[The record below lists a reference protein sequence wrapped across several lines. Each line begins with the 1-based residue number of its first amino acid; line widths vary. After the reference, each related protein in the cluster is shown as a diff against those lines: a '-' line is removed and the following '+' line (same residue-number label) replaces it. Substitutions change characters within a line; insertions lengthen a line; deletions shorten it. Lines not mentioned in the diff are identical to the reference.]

1 MQYIDRH
8 RVPPPPAFQ
17 GTSAKEERDA
27 LLEFMKQDPERR
39 AQSSTQASRFEPD
52 SSVLSALHE
61 LFNSKCAFCEARV
74 PLNVHLFRPKEE
86 ATPQAGKLA
95 HLYYIWLRTDWGNFY
110 SICGPCSAR
119 TYRNFP
125 VKNGQRGALPG
136 MAELEAFVKEGYG
149 LWRSAHRD
157 RPLLIDPCRVRDYTQ
172 HFSVSLDGRLQP
184 ISEAAVATIEVFGL
198 DRDPLVRARAQAYD
212 QYLDLFFSELAR
224 GVSLSMFDFDTMEF
238 GGSWYLLLRRLG
250 KEAGRRLGRP
260 FQPNKAKFVEQFRA
274 IWGTDLGQKAL
285 REAAEGILLA
295 EPRKAPVSRTA
306 RRGPAS
312 RLTTIEVENFKA
324 ISGVEIVVPEPIAAN
339 PQLDRKAE
347 AAALLIL
354 GENAAGKSSLLEA
367 VALALC
373 SERTRTNLDKAPSAF
388 ILDPSMLGV
397 DPDVTAPSQTIV
409 SLGFDDGGHVTMTIR
424 TDYTFDQV
432 VSNLPLVFAYGAF
445 RQYDV
450 TSRRSVRFGHV
461 GSLFQPRFLLP
472 NPEKWL
478 LGLNETRFAMVARAL
493 RDIFSIEGEFEVIEQ
508 DRANARCLL
517 VTRIDD
523 GNTTR
528 LLKTPLA
535 VASSG
540 YRSILAMVC
549 DILEGLMGTSDANL
563 QPLDEARPVILIDEI
578 EAHLHPRWKMQI
590 MTALRQVLPRAVI
603 VATSHDPLCIRG
615 MHDGEVAVF
624 RRGANGGG
632 PDGLMAVEVRTDL
645 PDVENLTVEQ
655 LLTSDLFE
663 MFSTD
668 SPQIERNIAD
678 ISVLLARRESG
689 VRLRADEL
697 AALEDL
703 EQQIGEALP
712 LGTSQAQRLVLS
724 AVEEFL
730 RLRRGTTA
738 ARMKSLEAAARQ
750 RIVSALESI

>member
-17 GTSAKEERDA
+17 GESAKEERSA
-27 LLEFMKQDPERR
+27 LLEFMGQSVERR
-39 AQSSTQASRFEPD
+39 SQSSTFVSRFEPD

-61 LFNSKCAFCEARV
+61 LFHAKCAFCEASA
-74 PLNVHLFRPKEE
+74 PLNVHVFRPKEE
-86 ATPQAGKLA
+86 ATPQTGKLA

-110 SICGPCSAR
+110 SICGACSSRA
-119 TYRNFP
+119 YRQFP
-125 VKNGQRGALPG
+125 VKNRQRGALPS
-136 MAELEAFVKEGYG
+136 MAELEAFVNEGYG
-149 LWRSAHRD
+149 LWRPAHRD

-184 ISEAAVATIEVFGL
+184 QSEASAVTIDVFSL
-198 DRDPLVRARAQAYD
+198 DREPLVRARAQAYD

-224 GVSLSMFDFDTMEF
+224 GISLSMFDFQTMEF

-250 KEAGRRLGRP
+250 REAGRRLGRP
-260 FQPNKAKFVEQFRA
+260 FQPNKAKFADQFRA
-274 IWGTDLGQKAL
+274 IWSSEQGRKSL
-285 REAAEGILLA
+285 REAVEDIRIA
-295 EPRKAPVSRTA
+295 EPRKVPVSRTV
-306 RRGPAS
+306 RRGPLS
-312 RLTTIEVENFKA
+312 RLTRIDVENFKA
-324 ISGVEIVVPEPIAAN
+324 LCRVGINVPEPIVAN
-339 PQLDRKAE
+339 PQLERKAE

-367 VALALC
+367 VALTLC
-373 SERTRTNLDKAPSAF
+373 SERARASLDKAPSAF
-388 ILDPSMLGV
+388 ILDPSMIGV
-397 DPDVTAPSQTIV
+397 DSGATAPTQSAIT
-409 SLGFDDGGHVTMTIR
+409 LGFDDGGTATMTIR
-424 TDYTFDQV
+424 GDYNLDHV
-432 VSNLPLVFAYGAF
+432 NSNLPPVFAYGAF

-450 TSRRSVRFGHV
+450 ESRRSVRFGHV
-461 GSLFQPRFLLP
+461 GSLFQSRLLLP

-478 LGLNETRFAMVARAL
+478 LGLNEARFAMVARAL

-517 VTRIDD
+517 VTRVED
-523 GNTTR
+523 GHTTR
-528 LLKTPLA
+528 LLKTPLTF
-535 VASSG
+535 ASSG

-549 DILEGLMGTSDANL
+549 DILEGLMGKAATNL
-563 QPLDEARPVILIDEI
+563 HPLDEARPVILIDEI

-590 MTALRQVLPRAVI
+590 MTALRQVFPRAVI

-624 RRGANGGG
+624 RRGVDAER
-632 PDGLMAVEVRTDL
+632 PDKLVSVEVRTDL

-655 LLTSDLFE
+655 LLTSDFFE

-668 SPQIERNIAD
+668 SPEIERNIAD
-678 ISVLLARRESG
+678 ISVLLSRRESG
-689 VRLRADEL
+689 AHLRADEL

-730 RLRRGTTA
+730 RLRRGVTA
-738 ARMKSLEAAARQ
+738 ARIKSLEAEARR
-750 RIVSALESI
+750 RIVNALESI